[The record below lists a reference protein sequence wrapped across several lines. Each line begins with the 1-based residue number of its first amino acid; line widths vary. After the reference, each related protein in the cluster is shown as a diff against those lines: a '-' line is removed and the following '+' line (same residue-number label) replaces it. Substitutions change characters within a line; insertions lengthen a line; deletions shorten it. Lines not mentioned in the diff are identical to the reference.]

1 MSWKALYDFIL
12 AAAFLLAA
20 HKIMVAAM
28 VGRRPIRMFRYFGVA
43 LAMAWSVFFVAH
55 GIDVAHEIIPNTV
68 WDVAV
73 RVLMSFVAA
82 MFLVWGFLFN
92 EQRWN
97 RIVGSSNAD

>member
-1 MSWKALYDFIL
+1 MTWKVVYDFAL

-28 VGRRPIRMFRYFGVA
+28 EGRREIRLFRYFGVA
-43 LAMAWSVFFVAH
+43 LAMGWSVFFVAH
-55 GIDVAHEIIPNTV
+55 GVDGAHDVISNTV
-68 WDVAV
+68 WDVAI

-97 RIVGSSNAD
+97 RMTNAD

>member
-1 MSWKALYDFIL
+1 MTWKMLYDFAL
-12 AAAFLLAA
+12 AVAFLLAA

-28 VGRRPIRMFRYFGVA
+28 TGRQQIRVFRYFGVA

-55 GIDVAHEIIPNTV
+55 GIDLAHEIIDNTV

-73 RVLMSFVAA
+73 RALMSFVAA

-92 EQRWN
+92 EERWD
-97 RIVGSSNAD
+97 RMRNAD